1 MGNFRLLF
9 QKISFYL
16 GSSFSTQIRQH
27 LKISFGIFV
36 ASILITQIISIQYV
50 TLILY
55 FCPKNIFMHF
65 FSNISSAR
73 FKPLEWITSDVQ
85 SISVVITVI
94 LRCPFH
100 WFQRSQ
106 SQSFRQ
112 IWRSRAPYMTD
123 KNFREKPHRTLFNFV
138 PHRSACRDWRQK

>member
-55 FCPKNIFMHF
+55 FLSKKYFYAFFFEHF
-65 FSNISSAR
+65 FRAIQAPRVNYLRCSVHFSCNNCDS
-73 FKPLEWITSDVQ
+73 EM
-85 SISVVITVI
+85 SISLISTKSISELSTNLEIT
-94 LRCPFH
+94 
-100 WFQRSQ
+100 
-106 SQSFRQ
+106 
-112 IWRSRAPYMTD
+112 RALY
-123 KNFREKPHRTLFNFV
+123 
-138 PHRSACRDWRQK
+138 DWQKFPRKTTSHAF